1 MLDHEPFR
9 WNPNHWTR
17 RRAWSEP
24 ERPDHENCILVRDDG
39 REMLY
44 DPSTGTVSMADTY
57 NPAARQMARGEVLAS
72 LDTGLSLGE
81 ARSRVRS
88 ILDRDIPA
96 EETRR
101 GRREARAFVE
111 AVM

>member
-1 MLDHEPFR
+1 MLDQEPFR

-17 RRAWSEP
+17 RRRWSEP
-24 ERPDHENCILVRDDG
+24 EQPDHENCILVRDDG

-44 DPSTGTVSMADTY
+44 DSTAGTVSMNDTY
-57 NPAARQMARGEVLAS
+57 NPAARQMARGEVLTS

-81 ARSRVRS
+81 ARSGVRS

-101 GRREARAFVE
+101 GRLEARAFVE

>member
-44 DPSTGTVSMADTY
+44 DSSAGTVSMADTY
-57 NPAARQMARGEVLAS
+57 NPAAREIARGEVLTD

-81 ARSRVRS
+81 ARRRVRS
-88 ILDRDIPA
+88 ILDQDIPI